1 MRETYAIVAAAARLR
16 ERRIPYLVATVV
28 SVQGSSY
35 RRPGARL
42 LITEEGRVAGNVS
55 GGCLERD
62 LIRTGF
68 WRTRSGPV
76 VIRYDSTDSEGTQ
89 AALGCGGIV
98 EILLEAW
105 NGEDDSDP
113 LGLAAEA
120 VASGRRALVA
130 TVFRSTDP
138 NVPVGARW
146 PLAPAEIVPEHAASR
161 EMHTADGTVEVL
173 VEPIVPPP
181 RLFLLGSGFD
191 AEPVAAAAR
200 QLGWGITV
208 WDPSPSF
215 TSRARFDD
223 VETDLEKLRT
233 RIDASDRALV
243 VIMGH
248 HVENDRAALR
258 MALASRAEYI
268 GILGPRHRSEKL
280 GPLEDP
286 RIHAPVGLDLG
297 AETPEEIA
305 LAIAAEMLASL
316 RRRNAGSLGSGFAIT
331 GPTALPPRP
340 DTLRCAEPSHS
351 TGRRPSSA
359 PPIWFGR
366 GAFRPRRDSVAL
378 ATCRSYWR
386 ATR

>member
-42 LITEEGRVAGNVS
+42 LVTEEGRVAGNVS

-76 VIRYDSTDSEGTQ
+76 VIRYDSTDPEGTQ
-89 AALGCGGIV
+89 GALGCGGV
-98 EILLEAW
+98 VDILLEAW
-105 NGEDDSDP
+105 TGKDEEDP
-113 LGLAAEA
+113 LGLVTSA
-120 VASGRRALVA
+120 VASAQRALVA
-130 TVFRSTDP
+130 TVFRSNDP
-138 NVPVGARW
+138 GVPVGTRW
-146 PLAPAEIVPEHAASR
+146 SMGTAEIIPEHASSR
-161 EMHTADGTVEVL
+161 RLQTAHGAAIEVL
-173 VEPIVPPP
+173 VEPILPPP
-181 RLFLLGSGFD
+181 RLFILGAGFD
-191 AEPVAAAAR
+191 AEPVAASAR
-200 QLGWGITV
+200 QLGWGVTV

-215 TSRARFDD
+215 ASRARFDD
-223 VETDLEKLRT
+223 VETDLEKVRAH
-233 RIDASDRALV
+233 IDASDRAMV

-268 GILGPRHRSEKL
+268 GILGPRHRTERL
-280 GPLEDP
+280 GTLEDP

-305 LAIAAEMLASL
+305 LAITAEMLASL
-316 RRRNAGSLGSGFAIT
+316 RRRNARSLGSGLASHSESR
-331 GPTALPPRP
+331 GREPTRSRGGPPRSG
-340 DTLRCAEPSHS
+340 A
-351 TGRRPSSA
+351 G
-359 PPIWFGR
+359 GR
-366 GAFRPRRDSVAL
+366 GAI
-378 ATCRSYWR
+378 R
-386 ATR
+386 ARAR